1 MKKLNIKFLSLLTLT
16 AGLLASCADE
26 VVVKD
31 EADKNIF
38 PTSTVSVSDMKLVEN
53 GNKSI
58 VVSAVVANSDTLNVM
73 EYGFVYSTNEDMSDP
88 SAVKVAVKEDG
99 EMKAKLSIAP
109 STTYYIAAYAY
120 VRGAAVQTETI
131 TVTTNAPDPITV
143 ASLNGSTY
151 YATGVADAWGD
162 SWNIETTL
170 VAGEGDSI
178 FVCNL
183 DPYFATNGFV
193 AANGYNVLGGVLAVS
208 EDGSSATITCS
219 PGQAIGYQD
228 VVFYGYDMETG
239 NILDI
244 VIEIYNYGQSAALKN
259 WTGTYSG
266 GWWSMIS
273 PCALT
278 LK

>member
-1 MKKLNIKFLSLLTLT
+1 MKKINIKFLSLLALT
-16 AGLLASCADE
+16 AGLWASCADE

-31 EADKNIF
+31 EADKSIF
-38 PTSTVSVSDMKLVEN
+38 PTSAVSVSDMKLVEN

-58 VVSAVVANSDTLNVM
+58 IVSATVTNADTLNVL
-73 EYGFVYSTNEDMSDP
+73 EYGFVYSTNEDMSNP
-88 SAVKVAVKEDG
+88 SAVPVAVKEDG
-99 EMKAKLSIAP
+99 EMTAKISIAP

-131 TVTTNAPDPITV
+131 SVTTNNPDPISV
-143 ASLNGSTY
+143 ANLNGSTY
-151 YATGVADAWGD
+151 YATGVPDAWD
-162 SWNIETTL
+162 ELWNIETTL

-183 DPYFATNGFV
+183 DPYFATNGLV
-193 AANGYNVLGGVLAVS
+193 ASKGYNILGGVLTVS

-219 PGQAIGYQD
+219 PGQAVGYND

>member
-88 SAVKVAVKEDG
+88 AAVKVAVKEDG
-99 EMKAKLSIAP
+99 VMIAKISIAP

-120 VRGAAVQTETI
+120 VRGAAVQSDAI
-131 TVTTNAPDPITV
+131 AVTTNDPDPITV

-273 PCALT
+273 PCALK

>member
-88 SAVKVAVKEDG
+88 AAVKVAVKEDG
-99 EMKAKLSIAP
+99 VMSAKISIAP

-120 VRGAAVQTETI
+120 VRGAAVQSDAI
-131 TVTTNAPDPITV
+131 AVTTNDPDPITV

-162 SWNIETTL
+162 SWNIEATL

>member
-99 EMKAKLSIAP
+99 EMKVKLSIAP

>member
-88 SAVKVAVKEDG
+88 AAVKVAVKEDG
-99 EMKAKLSIAP
+99 VMSAKISIAP

-120 VRGAAVQTETI
+120 VRGAAVQSDAI
-131 TVTTNAPDPITV
+131 AVTTNDPDPITV

-273 PCALT
+273 PCTLT

>member
-1 MKKLNIKFLSLLTLT
+1 MKKLNIKFLSILTLT

-53 GNKSI
+53 GSKSI

-131 TVTTNAPDPITV
+131 AVTTNDPDPITV

-219 PGQAIGYQD
+219 PGQAVGYQD

>member
-88 SAVKVAVKEDG
+88 AAVKVAVKEDG
-99 EMKAKLSIAP
+99 VMSAKISIAP

-120 VRGAAVQTETI
+120 VRGAAVQSDAI
-131 TVTTNAPDPITV
+131 AVTTNDPDPITV

-162 SWNIETTL
+162 SWNIEATL

-219 PGQAIGYQD
+219 SGQAIGYQD

>member
-1 MKKLNIKFLSLLTLT
+1 MKKLNIKFLSLLTIT

-31 EADKNIF
+31 EADKTIF
-38 PTSTVSVSDMKLVEN
+38 PTSAVFVSDMKLVEN

-58 VVSAVVANSDTLNVM
+58 IVSAVVANVDTLNVM
-73 EYGFVYSTNEDMSDP
+73 EYGFIYSTNENLSNP

-99 EMKAKLSIAP
+99 EMSAKISIAP

-120 VRGAAVQTETI
+120 VRGAAVQSEAI
-131 TVTTNAPDPITV
+131 TVKTNDPDPITV

-151 YATGVADAWGD
+151 YATGVSDAWGD
-162 SWNIETTL
+162 LWNIETTL

-178 FVCNL
+178 YVCNL

-193 AANGYNVLGGVLAVS
+193 AANGYNVLGGVLTVS
-208 EDGSSATITCS
+208 EDGASATITCS
-219 PGQAIGYQD
+219 PGQPIGYQD
-228 VVFYGYDMETG
+228 VVFYGYDMDAG

-244 VIEIYNYGQSAALKN
+244 VIEIYQYGQYAALMT

-273 PCALT
+273 PCE
-278 LK
+278 LKLK